1 MHVPIFLSILKY
13 DTDLS
18 GIEYTKNLMNFRLR
32 MIIILKVL
40 LRFFFLWHK
49 EKRFE
54 CLLIFILF
62 FLLIF
67 KTESER
73 LLLVFI
79 KHQDAKLQVLRLSV

>member
-1 MHVPIFLSILKY
+1 MFV
-13 DTDLS
+13 
-18 GIEYTKNLMNFRLR
+18 NFY
-32 MIIILKVL
+32 
-40 LRFFFLWHK
+40 
-49 EKRFE
+49 
-54 CLLIFILF
+54 FI